1 MQHTASVERV
11 PDEPILIV
19 TNRGTLSPEYYN
31 FRMTCT
37 VIADALNAHQMPFAY
52 LISDDR
58 ALHIPD
64 FDGFVEVITDA
75 LTNVRGPGS
84 PADPRM
90 RGGAIVADHEGLR
103 IWSDFLS
110 SKDLHNLVMPVFDT
124 LDDALAYVR
133 KRIATEATHSSR
145 GTSKVNSERHE
156 PQ

>member
-1 MQHTASVERV
+1 MQHTTHVEKV

-19 TNRGTLSPEYYN
+19 TNRGTLSAEYYN
-31 FRMTCT
+31 FRMTCDA
-37 VIADALNAHQMPFAY
+37 IAEALDAYQMPFAY

-58 ALHIPD
+58 ALLIPD

-90 RGGAIVADHEGLR
+90 RGGAIVADQQGLR
-103 IWSDFLS
+103 IWSDFLGA
-110 SKDLHNLVMPVFDT
+110 KDLHNLVMPVFEN

-133 KRIATEATHSSR
+133 RRVAAETSHTSR
-145 GTSKVNSERHE
+145 TFNESA
-156 PQ
+156 

>member
-1 MQHTASVERV
+1 MQHTTRVEKI

-19 TNRGTLSPEYYN
+19 TNQGTLSPEFYN
-31 FRMTCT
+31 FRMTCAA
-37 VIADALNAHQMPFAY
+37 IAEALETHQMPFAY

-58 ALHIPD
+58 ALLIPD
-64 FDGFVEVITDA
+64 FDSFAEVITDA

-103 IWSDFLS
+103 IWSDFLGA
-110 SKDLHNLVMPVFDT
+110 KDRHNLIMPVFES

-133 KRIATEATHSSR
+133 KRIANETTLTSR
-145 GTSKVNSERHE
+145 TFNE
-156 PQ
+156 PS